1 MAPTP
6 PGGAPP
12 LLWKPSGSPPPFLW
26 ITPPAPPFLAVLS
39 MGMSLRGWRH
49 AGFLFFLVGVT
60 PASGSPVTDT
70 RGTLDEYFAM
80 REIVETSNAC
90 DLPGVNIRYG
100 PFLDCMWRAVE
111 RGFVDRDK
119 ASFVAEGL
127 KSGFMAGVDVSKLQG
142 HRWFRNYPPALEAR
156 RAVTKANNKRVGS
169 FKTLALGV
177 WSASLGSLVR
187 ATFGATAIAP
197 LNAVPKPMETDEV
210 RPCTDHTRTG
220 FNAATSLDFLG
231 HSLDTYNEV
240 ARFLKSD
247 YFMHVSDVDAAF
259 PMLPFHWSL
268 WPFLMFRFFA
278 SDDTEAMTLYMHVCG
293 DFGTRG
299 MPGVFKI
306 FFSDVVVNMARS
318 DNVLTLPMPI
328 YVDDMG
334 LIGHSASVVL
344 AEMAMFQAWATMVC
358 GVIFKVIKDRKAAQR
373 QLMIG
378 FWWCS
383 SSLTRTL
390 PEAKLL
396 QYVEMLSVMAGAKKF
411 SLHDMQVCAGRMQ
424 RAIMT
429 LPAGAACL
437 LYGLYTLMS
446 GLKLGWHARRSNK
459 GVRDDLSWLRKL
471 LTINLGRG
479 FYSLANFLWAP
490 DFWSDSSKSSQYVGG
505 GYLSACGRLDWFVYG
520 RGASRKPID
529 FLEGDSFMVG
539 FRRMG
544 EFWRLMMVRCF
555 IDNMSFKGC
564 LAKGRSRVERL
575 NVLVKESFALCLEYQ
590 CILAPEYIPTLVNMG
605 ADFLSR
611 KEVQMGDPVAQV
623 SVIAEEMNFWAPGTV
638 PIVGPYAGGTRT
650 LEEQRGVLATEPGMK
665 VLSKAAS
672 TRQPLSADAE
682 VFHPSSLFLGKEQTG
697 RVEGDGARRVFI
709 VCLFF
714 LFLPSVGAVQRS
726 APLSSTVPYTRA
738 SLFNGLDAEG
748 TEWVMKAM
756 DNRLSA
762 SSWNTIKS
770 GVKRWRR
777 CARDHG
783 FSVILS
789 TDDLERGAKIAYWLK
804 DMVQENVLVW
814 KSISSYLWGMRQ
826 WQQLQGQADPAY
838 GVMGLDLL
846 LESVKVLTFTIG
858 EPHRQTPPDLIGMIL
873 DDTDVTS
880 FAEVQFNVILLT
892 LSYTFS
898 RTECPCPKTYD
909 GFDGSQHW
917 RVRDFDAC
925 SICGIVCL
933 LVRFLAI
940 KQDPRIERPAG
951 RGDGDWSV
959 IGGIPGSKW
968 CIMKWINLLNG
979 MHGPRPDK
987 DGPMFLNKDG
997 QRPYTYGNLLRD
1009 YDFRQRRVGL
1019 QDADITHP
1027 HGIRVWAYNKVR
1039 ELLGREIAAAHGG
1052 WAQPEDRKALAT
1064 GNSRYDRFLL
1074 SLVVRIAACIA
1085 GTDMGDF
1092 LLGEVSEEPGSLR
1105 VPTGE
1110 IRERAAAKPKRMG
1123 RADVR
1128 VSQLAIEALGDRSDG
1143 EGEDDSSE
1151 ASSDGGIRTRTR
1163 LPPGW
1168 SMTFKTPANG
1178 RKYKVF
1184 KGPEGARQMYSLPAA
1199 WVEHD
1204 RLVGIDSDD
1213 ESVPSLEVDSESE
1226 PEDGSGSL
1234 ALVETALVVPTTS
1247 EYFEVTLGGCGT
1259 QGCTFKHGH
1268 DGLCSSVALV
1278 PRRRRFE
1285 QHHLDGLA
1293 ARSSPSRLG
1302 GSL

>member
-1 MAPTP
+1 MLLAPPDGVPPTP
-6 PGGAPP
+6 REVSVSPPP
-12 LLWKPSGSPPPFLW
+12 LLRA
-26 ITPPAPPFLAVLS
+26 TPPIPPFLAIIS
-39 MGMSLRGWRH
+39 FGISGKGWRYACFLILL
-49 AGFLFFLVGVT
+49 AGAA

-70 RGTLDEYFAM
+70 RGSLDEYFSM
-80 REIVETSNAC
+80 RDIVETSNAC
-90 DLPGVNIRYG
+90 DLPGVSIKYD
-100 PFLDCMWRAVE
+100 PFLSCMWRAVE

-127 KSGFMAGVDVSKLQG
+127 KSGFMAGVDVSKLRG
-142 HRWFRNYPPALEAR
+142 HRWFHNYPPAIEAR
-156 RAVTKANNKRVGS
+156 RAVTKANNKRVGA

-197 LNAVPKPMETDEV
+197 LNAVPKPMERDEV

-220 FNAATSLDFLG
+220 FNAATSLEFLG

-240 ARFLKSD
+240 ARFLKND

-278 SDDTEAMTLYMHVCG
+278 SDDTDVMTLYMHVCG

-306 FFSDVVVNMARS
+306 FFSDVVANMARS
-318 DNVLTLPMPI
+318 ENVLTLPMPI

-334 LIGHSASVVL
+334 LIGQFESVVL
-344 AEMAMFQAWATMVC
+344 AEMAMFQAWASMVC
-358 GVIFKVIKDRKAAQR
+358 GVIFKVIKDRKAAQT

-396 QYVEMLSVMAGAKKF
+396 QYVDMLSIMAGAKKF

-424 RAIMT
+424 RAILT

-479 FYSLANFLWAP
+479 FYSLANFSWAP
-490 DFWSDSSKSSQYVGG
+490 DLWTDASKSSRYVGG

-529 FLEGDSFMVG
+529 FLEGDTFMTA

-544 EFWRLMMVRCF
+544 EFWRFMMVRCW

-564 LAKGRSRVERL
+564 LEKGRSKVERL
-575 NVLVKESFALCLEYQ
+575 NVLVKESFALCLDNQ
-590 CILAPEYIPTLVNMG
+590 CIVAPGYIPTLVNKG

-611 KEVQMGDPVAQV
+611 IEVQSGDPVAQV
-623 SVIAEEMNFWAPGTV
+623 SVIAEDMNFWAPGTV
-638 PIVGPYAGGTRT
+638 PMVGPYAGGTRT
-650 LEEQRGVLATEPGMK
+650 LEDQRGVLASEPGMK
-665 VLSKAAS
+665 ALSKAANV
-672 TRQPLSADAE
+672 RRPLSGDAE

-697 RVEGDGARRVFI
+697 RVEGDGARRVFG
-709 VCLFF
+709 VGLLF
-714 LFLPSVGAVQRS
+714 LFLPFAGAVQRS

-748 TEWVMKAM
+748 TEWVMRAM

-814 KSISSYLWGMRQ
+814 KSISGYLWGMRQ
-826 WQQLQGQADPAY
+826 WQQLQGQADPAF

-846 LESVKVLTFTIG
+846 LESVKVLTFTVG
-858 EPHRQTPPDLIGMIL
+858 EPHRQTPSDLVGMIL

-925 SICGIVCL
+925 TICGIVCL
-933 LVRFLAI
+933 LVRFLGI

-968 CIMKWINLLNG
+968 CILKWVNLLNS

-987 DGPMFLNKDG
+987 DGPMFLNKDR
-997 QRPYTYGNLLRD
+997 QRPYTYGNFSRD

-1019 QDADITHP
+1019 EEADITHP

-1039 ELLGREIAAAHGG
+1039 ELLGRGIAAAHGG
-1052 WAQPEDRKALAT
+1052 WAQPEDKPALAT

-1105 VPTGE
+1105 VPAGE

-1128 VSQLAIEALGDRSDG
+1128 VSQLAIESLGHDSEGGDG
-1143 EGEDDSSE
+1143 DDSSDT
-1151 ASSDGGIRTRTR
+1151 SSDDGMPSRKG
-1163 LPPGW
+1163 LPSGW
-1168 SMTFKTPANG
+1168 SATVKTSAKG
-1178 RKYKVF
+1178 RTYKVF
-1184 KGPEGARQMYSLPAA
+1184 KGPVGARQMYSLPAA
-1199 WVEHD
+1199 WAEHD
-1204 RLVGIDSDD
+1204 RLVGAESDT
-1213 ESVPSLEVDSESE
+1213 ESV
-1226 PEDGSGSL
+1226 
-1234 ALVETALVVPTTS
+1234 VETPVVTPAL
-1247 EYFEVTLGGCGT
+1247 EFFEITPGGCGT
-1259 QGCTFKHGH
+1259 NGCTFRHGH
-1268 DGLCSSVALV
+1268 DGQCSSVIVL
-1278 PRRRRFE
+1278 PRRRRAHAE
-1285 QHHLDGLA
+1285 QHLEGLA
-1293 ARSSPSRLG
+1293 ARASPSRLG
-1302 GSL
+1302 ESM

>member
-1 MAPTP
+1 
-6 PGGAPP
+6 
-12 LLWKPSGSPPPFLW
+12 
-26 ITPPAPPFLAVLS
+26 
-39 MGMSLRGWRH
+39 
-49 AGFLFFLVGVT
+49 
-60 PASGSPVTDT
+60 
-70 RGTLDEYFAM
+70 
-80 REIVETSNAC
+80 
-90 DLPGVNIRYG
+90 
-100 PFLDCMWRAVE
+100 
-111 RGFVDRDK
+111 
-119 ASFVAEGL
+119 
-127 KSGFMAGVDVSKLQG
+127 
-142 HRWFRNYPPALEAR
+142 
-156 RAVTKANNKRVGS
+156 
-169 FKTLALGV
+169 
-177 WSASLGSLVR
+177 
-187 ATFGATAIAP
+187 
-197 LNAVPKPMETDEV
+197 
-210 RPCTDHTRTG
+210 
-220 FNAATSLDFLG
+220 
-231 HSLDTYNEV
+231 
-240 ARFLKSD
+240 
-247 YFMHVSDVDAAF
+247 
-259 PMLPFHWSL
+259 
-268 WPFLMFRFFA
+268 
-278 SDDTEAMTLYMHVCG
+278 
-293 DFGTRG
+293 
-299 MPGVFKI
+299 
-306 FFSDVVVNMARS
+306 
-318 DNVLTLPMPI
+318 
-328 YVDDMG
+328 
-334 LIGHSASVVL
+334 
-344 AEMAMFQAWATMVC
+344 
-358 GVIFKVIKDRKAAQR
+358 
-373 QLMIG
+373 
-378 FWWCS
+378 
-383 SSLTRTL
+383 
-390 PEAKLL
+390 
-396 QYVEMLSVMAGAKKF
+396 
-411 SLHDMQVCAGRMQ
+411 
-424 RAIMT
+424 
-429 LPAGAACL
+429 
-437 LYGLYTLMS
+437 
-446 GLKLGWHARRSNK
+446 
-459 GVRDDLSWLRKL
+459 
-471 LTINLGRG
+471 
-479 FYSLANFLWAP
+479 
-490 DFWSDSSKSSQYVGG
+490 
-505 GYLSACGRLDWFVYG
+505 
-520 RGASRKPID
+520 
-529 FLEGDSFMVG
+529 
-539 FRRMG
+539 
-544 EFWRLMMVRCF
+544 
-555 IDNMSFKGC
+555 
-564 LAKGRSRVERL
+564 
-575 NVLVKESFALCLEYQ
+575 
-590 CILAPEYIPTLVNMG
+590 
-605 ADFLSR
+605 
-611 KEVQMGDPVAQV
+611 
-623 SVIAEEMNFWAPGTV
+623 
-638 PIVGPYAGGTRT
+638 
-650 LEEQRGVLATEPGMK
+650 
-665 VLSKAAS
+665 
-672 TRQPLSADAE
+672 
-682 VFHPSSLFLGKEQTG
+682 
-697 RVEGDGARRVFI
+697 
-709 VCLFF
+709 
-714 LFLPSVGAVQRS
+714 
-726 APLSSTVPYTRA
+726 
-738 SLFNGLDAEG
+738 
-748 TEWVMKAM
+748 MKAM

-917 RVRDFDAC
+917 RVRDFDAY

-933 LVRFLAI
+933 LVRFLRI

-1019 QDADITHP
+1019 QDEDITHP

-1110 IRERAAAKPKRMG
+1110 IRERAAAKPRRMG

-1128 VSQLAIEALGDRSDG
+1128 VSQLAIEALGDRSDE

-1151 ASSDGGIRTRTR
+1151 ASSDGGTRTRTK

-1168 SMTFKTPANG
+1168 SMTFKTPPNG

-1226 PEDGSGSL
+1226 PEDGSGPL
-1234 ALVETALVVPTTS
+1234 ALVGTALVVPTTS

-1259 QGCTFKHGH
+1259 QGCTFRHGH
-1268 DGLCSSVALV
+1268 DGQCSNVSLV